1 MAPLLASFCN
11 ELRRGKERSSRPV
24 MVGKHGVESGIGLE
38 SLQLFERAMKGSL
51 KAGMV
56 AREAIGL
63 GIEQVDSGL
72 EEADTAQIPGGC
84 DQFVEEGLLKS
95 ALRVDFALIAGLQFL
110 EGFTLFRLDD
120 QLLGGEA
127 VFESVL

>member
-1 MAPLLASFCN
+1 MEA
-11 ELRRGKERSSRPV
+11 
-24 MVGKHGVESGIGLE
+24 GIGLE
-38 SLQLFERAMKGSL
+38 SFELSQRAVKGAL
-51 KAGMV
+51 EAGVM
-56 AREAIGL
+56 ARETIGL
-63 GIEQVDSGL
+63 GVEQVDSGL
-72 EEADTAQIPGGC
+72 EEADTAQIPAGY
-84 DQFVEEGLLKS
+84 DEFVKEGLLKS